1 MHGSAETFQFERVSS
16 PVGQLIL
23 ATDGAGNLRILEF
36 DGYDDRMRLLMRRQ
50 YRAGCAVTEGQVAP
64 SVRDVLARYFAGDHT
79 ATDAIRTKTGGTN
92 FQRRV
97 WAALREIPAGSTESY
112 GALARRIGLPDAS
125 RAVGLANGQ
134 NPIAIV
140 VPCHRVIGA
149 SGSLTGFGGGLPR
162 KQWLLRHEGASFRPM
177 PVRAVPPTRL
187 PGL

>member
-1 MHGSAETFQFERVSS
+1 MHGSVEAFQFERVLS

-23 ATDGAGNLRILEF
+23 ATDETDALRILEF
-36 DGYDDRMRLLMRRQ
+36 DGYDDRMQLLMRRQ
-50 YRAGCAVTEGQVAP
+50 YRAGCVVTEGRVAS
-64 SVRDVLARYFAGDHT
+64 SVRDALDRYFAGDHA
-79 ATDAIRTKTGGTN
+79 ATGAIRTKTGGTV

-97 WAALREIPAGSTESY
+97 WAALRDIPAGATESY
-112 GALARRIGLPDAS
+112 GALARRIGSPDAS

-162 KQWLLRHEGASFRPM
+162 KQWLLRHEGATFRSM
-177 PVRAVPPTRL
+177 PAQDVPPARL